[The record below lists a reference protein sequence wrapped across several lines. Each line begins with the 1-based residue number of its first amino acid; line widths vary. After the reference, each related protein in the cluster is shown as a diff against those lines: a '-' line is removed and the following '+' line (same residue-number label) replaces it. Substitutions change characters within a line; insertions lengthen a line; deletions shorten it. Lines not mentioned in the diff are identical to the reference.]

1 MAFLIPE
8 PKISSAPK
16 VENTSVPEIQKA
28 GTKVPDLKEITK
40 VSLSSILKN
49 KETGIVVPQEIV
61 AKEETKVEVVP
72 EPIVVPKIETKK
84 EKIKSEPPIE
94 RMFVDVFLPEISE
107 LTKRAEALEAL
118 LDNRN
123 ADAAKNED
131 KKSRNQKLVETGEQ
145 IEKNIDS
152 YIAQNNDA
160 KLLAKLKEV
169 SSGISEYLKDLS
181 ESIENSEKD
190 DRVADNKVLA
200 EINAL
205 KLKIQETL
213 KTIGGEGGGQR
224 ILDRIKPIVK
234 SLEKMSAYGREKE
247 GGEAERE
254 GIKKD
259 IEKGSVNLMVK
270 DALIVKEMIKNVP
283 EGYVIDIIKMILTQ
297 KAN

>member
-16 VENTSVPEIQKA
+16 TEVVPMPETQKA
-28 GTKVPDLKEITK
+28 GIQVPDLREITK
-40 VSLSSILKN
+40 VSLSSLLKN
-49 KETGIVVPQEIV
+49 KEN
-61 AKEETKVEVVP
+61 A
-72 EPIVVPKIETKK
+72 IVVPKEMKAAPVEEKAEVREPVVIPEIVEKK
-84 EKIKSEPPIE
+84 VEVKSEPPLE

-118 LDNRN
+118 LDKRN
-123 ADAAKNED
+123 ADAAKNEE
-131 KKSRNQKLVETGEQ
+131 KKNRNQKLVETGAQ
-145 IEKNIDS
+145 IEKSIDS
-152 YIAQNNDA
+152 FISQNSEA
-160 KLLAKLKEV
+160 KLLAKLKDI
-169 SSGISEYLKDLS
+169 SSGVSEYLEELS
-181 ESIENSEKD
+181 KSIEESEKN

-200 EINAL
+200 EVNAL
-205 KLKIQETL
+205 KLKIQDSL

-234 SLEKMSAYGREKE
+234 SLEKMSLRGREKE

-254 GIKKD
+254 GIKKN
-259 IEKGSVNLMVK
+259 IQEGSINLMLK
-270 DALIVKEMIKNVP
+270 DAPIVNDLIKNVP